1 MCADFAARFDA
12 TPDTPLSFGYKI
24 QWYAIRTADTAEVA
38 EAFQLDQ
45 PQPANWQTGL
55 TAAFQ
60 GYYFISPP
68 LAGWTLA
75 VNAFMPD
82 LGAAGADNPLETI
95 KRLSS
100 RFGEACYFGSHRV
113 VDYYAWA
120 KAVNGE
126 LIRAYSY
133 VGESDEVLVDEGAP
147 TAEERDNGLIF
158 AGADDE
164 YEYVDE
170 YDDNNDDTDAG
181 EDDSGDGADG
191 EEEYDEESYVYVP
204 CEDDV
209 ISIAGLWTISP
220 FLEDEDYERGTG
232 IAGLPKRQ
240 NNG

>member
-1 MCADFAARFDA
+1 MSAEFAARFDA

-24 QWYAIRTADTAEVA
+24 QWYAIRTEDKAEVA

-55 TAAFQ
+55 TVSFQ

-68 LAGWTLA
+68 LSGWTLA

-147 TAEERDNGLIF
+147 TPEETDNGLIF

-164 YEYVDE
+164 Y
-170 YDDNNDDTDAG
+170 DDNDDNDAG
-181 EDDSGDGADG
+181 ED
-191 EEEYDEESYVYVP
+191 EYDEESYVYVP
-204 CEDDV
+204 GEDDV

-220 FLEDEDYERGTG
+220 FLEDGKYERGIG